1 MHTAFAI
8 AYNLAFGLIA
18 CIYPFVSVFRGQR
31 FVRTFFESWIAAFI
45 FAAFFSIALPMLV
58 AIFSTPVADEIS
70 FHWVPDGPF
79 VFAIAFL
86 GWIYPLL
93 GVSLG
98 YGCRYLWRRHCEN
111 HTPDA

>member
-8 AYNLAFGLIA
+8 AYNLALGLIFF
-18 CIYPFVSVFRGQR
+18 IYPFVAVFRGRR
-31 FVRTFFESWIAAFI
+31 FVRTFLESWIAAVVFV
-45 FAAFFSIALPMLV
+45 AFFSLALPLT
-58 AIFSTPVADEIS
+58 ISLFSKPVADEIM

-79 VFAIAFL
+79 IFAIAFI

-98 YGCRYLWRRHCEN
+98 YGCRHLWRRHCEK

>member
-8 AYNLAFGLIA
+8 AYNLALGLIA
-18 CIYPFVSVFRGQR
+18 CVYQFVSVLRGRR
-31 FVRTFFESWIAAFI
+31 FVRTFLEAWIAAVVFV
-45 FAAFFSIALPMLV
+45 AFFSLALPFTIG
-58 AIFSTPVADEIS
+58 IFCPSVADEII
-70 FHWVPDGPF
+70 FHCVPDGPF

-98 YGCRYLWRRHCEN
+98 YGCRHLWKRHCEKN
-111 HTPDA
+111 TP

>member
-8 AYNLAFGLIA
+8 AYNLALGLIA
-18 CIYPFVSVFRGQR
+18 CVYPFVAVFRGRR
-31 FVRTFFESWIAAFI
+31 FVRTFLEAWIAAVVFV
-45 FAAFFSIALPMLV
+45 AFFSLALPL
-58 AIFSTPVADEIS
+58 AIGVVSPSVADEIM

-79 VFAIAFL
+79 IMLMAVM

-98 YGCRYLWRRHCEN
+98 YGCRHLWRRHCEK